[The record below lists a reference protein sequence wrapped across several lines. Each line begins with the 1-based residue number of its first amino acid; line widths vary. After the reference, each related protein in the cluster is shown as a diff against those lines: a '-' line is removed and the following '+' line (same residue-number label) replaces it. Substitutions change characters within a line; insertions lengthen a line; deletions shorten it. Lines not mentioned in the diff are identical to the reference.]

1 MPERI
6 LLVDDD
12 DLIRTVVAERLKRRG
27 YEVTAARSLA
37 DARTALKGSFF
48 PDAALLD
55 IRLPDGNGT
64 ELLEELTAD
73 DDVPCI
79 MITAHAT
86 VESAVEALK
95 KGAEDYLEKPFSL
108 DRLEATLEA
117 TLERTRLRREVRAL
131 RRAGGVRGNVIGS
144 SPAMRQVLNLIER
157 IAPADTATVLLLGET
172 GTGKGLVSRL
182 IHDLSPRADRPFVNV
197 TCSALA
203 ESLME
208 SELFG
213 HEKGAFTDART
224 LKRGLVEVAHGGTLF
239 LDEIGELSVGVQSK
253 LLGFIEEK
261 TFRRVG
267 GTADLKVDV
276 RVIAATN
283 RRLEDEVATGRFRED
298 LFYRL
303 RVLPIELP
311 PLRHRTSDIPL
322 LAASFVDRFNREF
335 GKKVKGLTE
344 EARDLLDTYPWPGNV
359 REICNVVERAVLL
372 TEGDHIDVDSLPP
385 EVRNQGV
392 EGERQASFS
401 LGPGGVDL
409 EQLERELLMEALRVA
424 EGNRTEAGRL
434 LGLSRHQ
441 IRNRLKKYGVDEP

>member
-1 MPERI
+1 MAEKI

-12 DLIRTVVAERLKRRG
+12 DLIRTVVAERLRRRG
-27 YEVTAARSLA
+27 YEVSTARSLA
-37 DARTALKGSFF
+37 EARTLLRGSY

-64 ELLEELTAD
+64 ELLDELTAEEE
-73 DDVPCI
+73 VPCV

-86 VESAVEALK
+86 IESAVEALK
-95 KGAEDYLEKPFSL
+95 KGAQDYLEKPFSL

-144 SPAMRQVLNLIER
+144 SPAMREVLNLVDR
-157 IAPADTATVLLLGET
+157 VAPAETATVLLQGET
-172 GTGKGLVSRL
+172 GSGKGVLARL
-182 IHDLSPRADRPFVNV
+182 IHDLSPRGERPFVSV

-224 LKRGLVEVAHGGTLF
+224 LKRGLVEVAAGGTLF
-239 LDEIGELSVGVQSK
+239 LDEIGELSLGLQSK
-253 LLGFIEEK
+253 LLGFIEDHS
-261 TFRRVG
+261 FRRVG
-267 GTADLKVDV
+267 GTNDLSVDV
-276 RVIAATN
+276 RVITATN
-283 RRLEDEVATGRFRED
+283 RHLEEEVAQGRFRQD

-311 PLRHRTSDIPL
+311 PLRHRRSDIPAL
-322 LAASFVDRFNREF
+322 TAAFLDRFNQEF
-335 GKKVKGLTE
+335 GKRVRGV
-344 EARDLLDTYPWPGNV
+344 ARNAAELLEQYPWPGNV
-359 REICNVVERAVLL
+359 RELQNVVERAVLL
-372 TEGDHIDVDSLPP
+372 TEGEEITVASLPP
-385 EVRNQGV
+385 EVRNTGSDDA
-392 EGERQASFS
+392 GPTPFT
-401 LGPGGVDL
+401 LGPGGVDI
-409 EQLERELLMEALRVA
+409 EELERELLMEALRRA

-441 IRNRLKKYGVDEP
+441 IRNRLKKYGVES

>member
-1 MPERI
+1 MGERI

-27 YEVTAARSLA
+27 YEVVVARSLGE
-37 DARTALKGSFF
+37 ARAALKGSF

-64 ELLEELTAD
+64 ELLEELTAEE
-73 DDVPCI
+73 DVPCV

-86 VESAVEALK
+86 IESAVEALK

-144 SPAMRQVLNLIER
+144 SPAMRQILNLVER

-172 GTGKGLVSRL
+172 GTGKGVVSRL
-182 IHDLSPRADRPFVNV
+182 IHDLSPRAERPFVTV

-213 HEKGAFTDART
+213 HEKGAFTDARS
-224 LKRGLVEVAHGGTLF
+224 LKRGLVEVANGGTLF
-239 LDEIGELSVGVQSK
+239 LDEIGELSLGLQSK
-253 LLGFIEEK
+253 LLGFIEDK
-261 TFRRVG
+261 AFRRVG
-267 GTADLKVDV
+267 GTEDLRVDV

-283 RRLEDEVATGRFRED
+283 RRMEEEVAAGRFRED
-298 LFYRL
+298 LYYRL

-311 PLRHRTSDIPL
+311 PLRHRVSDIPL
-322 LAASFVDRFNREF
+322 LAEAFVDRFNREF
-335 GKKVKGLTE
+335 GKRVEGVTPQAME
-344 EARDLLDTYPWPGNV
+344 LLQKHRWPGNV

-372 TEGDHIDVDSLPP
+372 TEGSHVDVDSLPP
-385 EVRNQGV
+385 EVRNQGP
-392 EGERQASFS
+392 EDEPAGAIT
-401 LGPGGVDL
+401 LGPKGVDL
-409 EQLERELLMEALRVA
+409 DELERELLMEALRVA

-441 IRNRLKKYGVDEP
+441 IRNRLKKYGVES